1 MATVTEA
8 STGSRANETSSP
20 TAAKLGTAMSTG
32 TDAPSTPAVF
42 HNLRHASTMDEG
54 TYARRRP
61 TSGEFNRRLSL
72 DGIRRRSSIFSDYNL
87 SEAKRN
93 LQDDV
98 INPGGTCSNHHEN
111 KYTLL
116 PLIFAL
122 LPAIGG
128 VVHKNGSAFVTD
140 LMLLGLAAVFLNWS
154 VTQPW

>member
-1 MATVTEA
+1 MATVAEA
-8 STGSRANETSSP
+8 PISPRANGTSSP
-20 TAAKLGTAMSTG
+20 TAAKSGTAVSTG
-32 TDAPSTPAVF
+32 IDAPPTPASF

-54 TYARRRP
+54 LYARWRP
-61 TSGEFNRRLSL
+61 TSGEFSHRLSF
-72 DGIRRRSSIFSDYNL
+72 DGDRRRSSIFSDYSL

-98 INPGGTCSNHHEN
+98 INPGGKCSNHHEN

-128 VVHKNGSAFVTD
+128 VVHKNGSAFMTD
-140 LMLLGLAAVFLNWS
+140 LMLLGLAAIFLNWS